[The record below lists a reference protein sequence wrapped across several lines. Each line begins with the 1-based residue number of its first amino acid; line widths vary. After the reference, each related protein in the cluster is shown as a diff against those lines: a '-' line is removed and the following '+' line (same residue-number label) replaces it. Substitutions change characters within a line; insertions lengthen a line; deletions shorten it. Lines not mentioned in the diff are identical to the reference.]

1 MDDFG
6 KQVFLKASFD
16 GAIIGSVRAYT
27 EQDTCFIGRLIVHPN
42 FQNQGIGTMLM
53 DEIERCFSSARRFE
67 LFTGE
72 KSERNIRL
80 YRKLGYQA
88 FERERITS
96 DLTIVYME
104 KQV

>member
-1 MDDFG
+1 MDDFR
-6 KQVFLKASFD
+6 KEVFLKVSFD

-27 EQDTCFIGRLIVHPN
+27 EQDTCFIGQLIVHPN

-53 DEIERCFSSARRFE
+53 NEIERCYSSARRFE

-88 FERERITS
+88 FGRERITN

-104 KQV
+104 KRV